1 MSFPI
6 LLAFPVVLRRAMA
19 LAFATLGGMA
29 VPAAHAG
36 GDCSKTTVGLIP
48 LNDLGVD
55 SYQGFQGGLYP
66 GGLNQRPSA
75 HDAAGRAIAA
85 QITPLDASGNADP
98 NGEIGVMSI
107 GMSNASL
114 EWEEFIAL
122 AASSTGIDP
131 NVTIANGAEVG
142 QGAREISNPA
152 STYWTITIP
161 SRLNYYGLTADQ
173 IQVVWIKEA
182 VKFPTDPFPNHA
194 QEMQDFLQ
202 SIVQIL
208 QDTFPNLRIAY
219 LSSRIYAGY
228 AVRPL
233 SPEPWTYE
241 EGFAFKWL
249 IEAQIGGDPALN
261 YDAAKGT
268 VEAPWLSWGPYLWAD
283 GLLPRSDGSNW
294 ECGDFQPDGTHPDV
308 LGQGKVA
315 RALLHHFNSDPT
327 ATPWFLTAGSGDCG
341 APAQVNLYGH
351 GTAGIQGVPR
361 IATTTLP
368 TIPTTVPFGVD
379 CFLANPRSPA
389 LLVAGLQGLDDGQ
402 LPFKGG
408 SLLVVPWIMIP
419 FVTDASGAASLEIGD
434 IYDDPALCGFQFFL
448 QAIVVDP
455 LGANGR
461 VALTAGLAATLGD

>member
-1 MSFPI
+1 MTFPT
-6 LLAFPVVLRRAMA
+6 LLAFPFVRRGTVVLAIA
-19 LAFATLGGMA
+19 AAGGIA
-29 VPAAHAG
+29 VPDAHAG
-36 GDCSKTTVGLIP
+36 GDCSKTSVGLIP

-55 SYQGFQGGLYP
+55 FYQGFQGGLYP

-75 HDAAGRAIAA
+75 HDAAGLAIAA

-98 NGEIGVMSI
+98 NGEIGLMSI

-114 EWEEFIAL
+114 EWEAFIAL

-152 STYWTITIP
+152 SPYWRITIP
-161 SRLNYYGLTADQ
+161 SRLNFYGLSAEQ
-173 IQVVWIKEA
+173 IQVVWLKEA
-182 VKFPTDPFPNHA
+182 VKFPTDPFPSHA
-194 QEMQDFLQ
+194 QDMQDLLQ

-208 QDTFPNLRIAY
+208 QDTIPNLVIA
-219 LSSRIYAGY
+219 SRCSRAYAGH

-261 YDAAKGT
+261 YDPAKGA

-283 GLLPRSDGSNW
+283 GLRPRSDGSIW
-294 ECGDFQPDGTHPDV
+294 KCEDFQPDGTHPDV
-308 LGQGKVA
+308 LGQDKVA
-315 RALLHHFNSDPT
+315 RALLHHFISDPT
-327 ATPWFLTAGSGDCG
+327 ATSWFLTAGSGDSG
-341 APAQVNLYGH
+341 VPAEIDLYGH
-351 GTAGIQGVPR
+351 GTAGTQGVPR
-361 IATTTLP
+361 IALTTLP
-368 TIPTTVPFGVD
+368 TIPTTGPFGFV
-379 CFLANPRSPA
+379 CFLANRLSPA
-389 LLVAGLQGLDDGQ
+389 LLVAGLQGLGDGQ
-402 LPFKGG
+402 LPYMGG
-408 SLLVVPWIMIP
+408 SLLVVPWTLIP
-419 FVTDASGAASLEIGD
+419 FVTDARGVASLEFGD
-434 IYDDPALCGFQFFL
+434 IADDPALGGFQFFL

-455 LGANGR
+455 LGANGK